1 MRTSRISVSGDGGAV
16 PNRGDGAIFEISP
29 TLDHVEPDARR
40 HAASPPRTPVIVRQ
54 PPVADEI
61 WQHSAYQTSGRTRG
75 PAAAGALVV
84 VGGLIAS
91 LLYLN
96 VAVPAAHETHRL
108 EVLALRLTPPP
119 PPKPAPQ
126 PHQTAA
132 PAAPRIVAPP
142 PVVALPAPPSP
153 VATVLHAAPPA
164 PIVGPPAPAVPGP
177 PAPAP
182 AAAPAVSDGG
192 DLSSKMIVAKPP
204 TYPIDS
210 RRRHEEGTVVLSVL
224 VATDG
229 SVSEIS
235 VAQSSGSSL
244 LDQAALG
251 AVRKWRWAPLL
262 RGGDPV
268 MVRGEVKIPF
278 VLKH

>member
-1 MRTSRISVSGDGGAV
+1 
-16 PNRGDGAIFEISP
+16 
-29 TLDHVEPDARR
+29 
-40 HAASPPRTPVIVRQ
+40 
-54 PPVADEI
+54 
-61 WQHSAYQTSGRTRG
+61 
-75 PAAAGALVV
+75 
-84 VGGLIAS
+84 
-91 LLYLN
+91 
-96 VAVPAAHETHRL
+96 
-108 EVLALRLTPPP
+108 
-119 PPKPAPQ
+119 
-126 PHQTAA
+126 
-132 PAAPRIVAPP
+132 
-142 PVVALPAPPSP
+142 
-153 VATVLHAAPPA
+153 
-164 PIVGPPAPAVPGP
+164 
-177 PAPAP
+177 
-182 AAAPAVSDGG
+182 
-192 DLSSKMIVAKPP
+192 MIVAKPP